1 MAGTEILV
9 ACTGMMALFMACF
22 LIGYQYLKKY
32 KNENESFSRAHVEDA
47 MRIKAR
53 QYRNKD

>member
-1 MAGTEILV
+1 MTGI
-9 ACTGMMALFMACF
+9 GMMVAYVGISALFIACF

-32 KNENESFSRAHVEDA
+32 KNENEHFSRSHVEDA